1 MLLSE
6 LLNRPRDT
14 GGQGD
19 VAGCREDC
27 GGEDGRHGGE
37 LHFAD
42 VVWGSGDTRSPD
54 CHSSHLGGTVA
65 DEGEPNCR
73 VDGRPFCTWQVESPH
88 GFWAGVDQP
97 GTWSHREQRRTL
109 PMSHL
114 TADMRSIVG
123 YSVDLQ
129 GYSTETLQKSTNVV
143 LATGI

>member
-42 VVWGSGDTRSPD
+42 VVWGSADIRSPD

-65 DEGEPNCR
+65 DEGEPSCR
-73 VDGRPFCTWQVESPH
+73 VDGHPFVL
-88 GFWAGVDQP
+88 GRVDQP

-114 TADMRSIVG
+114 AADMRSIVG